1 MKTVLYRP
9 VFINPQAYYV
19 FPQLATLEPK
29 TTDFIEP
36 AIFTGKL
43 VVQFDDSLEYVA
55 LYELILFNRTL
66 TPEEQQIVL
75 QQILECDVC
84 KYTYTAKDATVHV
97 FREGVREL
105 TTDDYIYPG
114 ETLYVTARVA
124 EGYIEVYVLYV

>member
-55 LYELILFNRTL
+55 QFENTKEIDLKDFAGDHIRISQFTDEGSVVLGEWIL
-66 TPEEQQIVL
+66 PE
-75 QQILECDVC
+75 
-84 KYTYTAKDATVHV
+84 TA
-97 FREGVREL
+97 
-105 TTDDYIYPG
+105 
-114 ETLYVTARVA
+114 
-124 EGYIEVYVLYV
+124 